1 VLQEKKTDFSM
12 PSDHVF
18 HEPMKRISAGL
29 IMVVLLCGCAGPAVY
44 NHAGPVVEAE
54 SSKPGVIL
62 DAEAEREAI
71 GRFDAFFGDV
81 TVESIR
87 SQIDGFYAPDVY
99 FNDTLKTLRGR
110 QAVEAYFIRMPQH
123 ADFVRAKVIDNSR
136 SGANYYVR
144 WIMDVRYKGAKE
156 TVSTMGMT
164 LLRFDKQ
171 GRVVLHQDFWDS
183 SAGFYEHLPVLG
195 GVIRWIKSKI

>member
-1 VLQEKKTDFSM
+1 
-12 PSDHVF
+12 
-18 HEPMKRISAGL
+18 MKRISAGL
-29 IMVVLLCGCAGPAVY
+29 VMVVLLCGCAGPAVY

-123 ADFVRAKVIDNSR
+123 ADFVRAKVIDHSR

>member
-18 HEPMKRISAGL
+18 HGPMKRILAGL
-29 IMVVLLCGCAGPAVY
+29 VMVVLLCGCAGPAVY

-54 SSKPGVIL
+54 SSKLGVIL

-110 QAVEAYFIRMPQH
+110 QAVEAYFLRMPEH
-123 ADFVRAKVIDNSR
+123 TDFVRGKTLDHSR

-144 WIMDVRYKGAKE
+144 WILDVRYKGAKE